1 MVWFSWVWCLGLQQ
15 GFGSDADAQ
24 DDTCDVGDDD
34 GLLCHE
40 YKAQHAAVG
49 DGEPGKATCD
59 D

>member
-1 MVWFSWVWCLGLQQ
+1 LQQ